1 MKQFTL
7 KHETRNAKHK
17 TQNTK
22 HGTFHRYLGT
32 DGNATTQVG
41 TPLYMAP
48 EILKLGDG
56 SVSESFAYKVRYVN
70 RL

>member
-1 MKQFTL
+1 MKRNTRNT
-7 KHETRNAKHK
+7 KHETRN
-17 TQNTK
+17 TK
-22 HGTFHRYLGT
+22 HETRHPIRRYLGT

-56 SVSESFAYKVRYVN
+56 SVSESLAYKVGFI
-70 RL
+70 